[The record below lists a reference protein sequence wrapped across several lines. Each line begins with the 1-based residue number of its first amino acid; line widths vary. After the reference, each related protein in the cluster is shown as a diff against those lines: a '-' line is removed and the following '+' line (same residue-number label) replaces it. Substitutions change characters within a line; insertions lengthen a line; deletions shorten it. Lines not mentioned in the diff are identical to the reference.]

1 MSFETNKTYF
11 QNMVTGGFD
20 ISNREIK
27 LGDKEYYLCFLNSLS
42 NSQQMSELV
51 KGLYQGKAL
60 LDVFTMY
67 CASSVKCEDLTQA
80 VTCVLSGQCL
90 LLHGDDIYLIEVR
103 NYPNQSSNEASN
115 EQSIRGSHDSFVEN
129 IILNVG
135 LLRRRLRDPNL
146 RIKLHQEG
154 SKSKTDIAY
163 LYIKGIVDENLLQD
177 FEKRLEKLNSVE
189 VIYERTLCDAL
200 YGKSWNPYPSVRY
213 CERPDICSIHLLQGY
228 IIVLVDNSFTA
239 LILPTTF
246 FEMTKQIEEYT
257 QTSLIALFIRVVRL
271 LAIFLSIYLLPIW
284 VLIQTM
290 RVPTTLQLPL
300 LDIAGPAYLLFQI
313 AFVELLIEWI
323 RLSFIHTPQ
332 AISGVMG
339 FLFIFLLGESAIKL
353 NLYTELILVL
363 VVLCNI
369 CNFVTPNYELSL
381 ANKCFRFLFVALTAV
396 WGLVGFSLALLIHFC
411 TLMYTRNEH
420 HGYLYPL
427 VPFDYHELKRL
438 MLGAPIRFSRHK
450 LKK

>member
-1 MSFETNKTYF
+1 MSFNTNKDF
-11 QNMVTGGFD
+11 FKNKISGGFD
-20 ISNREIK
+20 ISYREINVSNQ
-27 LGDKEYYLCFLNSLS
+27 EYFLCFLNSLS
-42 NSQQMSELV
+42 NSQQMGELV
-51 KGLYQGKAL
+51 KGLYQGMPL
-60 LDVFTMY
+60 LHVFAMY
-67 CASSVKCEDLTQA
+67 CASSVKCTSYDQA
-80 VTCVLSGQCL
+80 ITSILSGQCL
-90 LLHGDDIYLIEVR
+90 LLNEEEMYLIEVR
-103 NYPNQSSNEASN
+103 NYPNQPSNEASN

-146 RIKLHQEG
+146 RVKLHQEG
-154 SKSKTDIAY
+154 SKSRTDIAY
-163 LYIKGIVDENLLQD
+163 LYIDGIVDQELLSD
-177 FEKRLEKLNSVE
+177 FEKRLKKLNSVE

-246 FEMTKQIEEYT
+246 FELTKQIEEYT
-257 QTSLIALFIRVVRL
+257 QTSLVALFIRVVRL
-271 LAIFLSIYLLPIW
+271 LAIVLSIYLLPFWI
-284 VLIQTM
+284 LIEM
-290 RVPTTLQLPL
+290 MKEPTIFNLPI
-300 LDIAGPAYLLFQI
+300 LDIGKPAYLLFQI
-313 AFVELLIEWI
+313 LFVELLVEWI
-323 RLSFIHTPQ
+323 RLSFIHTPK

-353 NLYTELILVL
+353 NLYTEVILVL

-381 ANKCFRFLFVALTAV
+381 ANKCFRFLFVITTAL
-396 WGLVGFSLALLIHFC
+396 WGLSGFSIALVIHFC

-420 HGYLYPL
+420 QGYLYPL
-427 VPFDYHELKRL
+427 IPFDFKEVKRL
-438 MLGAPIRFSRHK
+438 LLGSPIRYIKR
-450 LKK
+450 KKK

>member
-1 MSFETNKTYF
+1 MSFNTNKEYF
-11 QNMVTGGFD
+11 QNKINGGFD
-20 ISNREIK
+20 ISYREINVSNQ
-27 LGDKEYYLCFLNSLS
+27 EYFLCFLNSLS
-42 NSQQMSELV
+42 NSQQMGELV
-51 KGLYQGKAL
+51 KGLYQGMPL
-60 LDVFTMY
+60 LHVFAMY
-67 CASSVKCEDLTQA
+67 CASSVKCTSFDQA
-80 VTCVLSGQCL
+80 ITSILSGQCL
-90 LLHGDDIYLIEVR
+90 LLNNDDMYLIEVR
-103 NYPNQSSNEASN
+103 NYPNQPSNEASN

-146 RIKLHQEG
+146 RVKLHQEG
-154 SKSKTDIAY
+154 SKSRTDIAY
-163 LYIKGIVDENLLQD
+163 LYIDGIVDQELLEN
-177 FEKRLEKLNSVE
+177 FEQRLKKLNSVE

-246 FEMTKQIEEYT
+246 FELTKQIEEYT
-257 QTSLIALFIRVVRL
+257 QTSLVALFIRIVRL
-271 LAIFLSIYLLPIW
+271 LAIVLSIYLLPFWI
-284 VLIQTM
+284 LIEM
-290 RVPTTLQLPL
+290 MKEPTVFNLPIL
-300 LDIAGPAYLLFQI
+300 EIGKPAYLLFQI
-313 AFVELLIEWI
+313 LFVELLVEWI
-323 RLSFIHTPQ
+323 RLSYIHTPK

-353 NLYTELILVL
+353 NLYTEVILVL

-381 ANKCFRFLFVALTAV
+381 ANKCFRFLFVIMTAI
-396 WGLVGFSLALLIHFC
+396 WGLAGFSIALLIHFC

-420 HGYLYPL
+420 QGYLYPL
-427 VPFDYHELKRL
+427 IPFDFKEVKRL
-438 MLGAPIRFSRHK
+438 LLGSPIRYIKR
-450 LKK
+450 KKK